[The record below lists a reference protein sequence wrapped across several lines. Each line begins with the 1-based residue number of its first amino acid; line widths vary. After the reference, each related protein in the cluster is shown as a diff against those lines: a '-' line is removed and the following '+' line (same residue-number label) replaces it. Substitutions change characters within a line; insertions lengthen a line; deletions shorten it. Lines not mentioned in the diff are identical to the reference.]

1 MSFNSLIEDTPL
13 KSSIDDLDLFDLPM
27 VGIFKDKRYTAYT
40 ISTLA
45 GIEVDDLDEMDV
57 SVEDFLFN
65 TEKGKRDMRMDA
77 RINIRKGEE
86 RANIEI
92 QRVKKEDEAAR
103 ALNYSGGLIT
113 DFPKGLKK
121 IPETKSTVIFICNFD
136 PFENTPYSGMTRMR
150 YTLRSDDD
158 EMKFHTL
165 SGMPYPFDGL
175 TIIIYNGAQDWKKN
189 PPKSEEEA
197 KIKVYLE
204 DMKNTDPGKM
214 TSDIARTACRNYK
227 EDPKVVD
234 EVKDWI
240 IYKYGEQMKEEVAE
254 KVAAEVAEK
263 EKALRKEYE
272 EKLEEK
278 LKERLKGQ
286 KKESEDALRK
296 QQVQIA
302 KNLLSLSSMTI
313 SEIAVATKLEESE
326 VKKISKE

>member
-1 MSFNSLIEDTPL
+1 MSEKTTENTPL
-13 KSSIDDLDLFDLPM
+13 KRSIDDLDLFDLPM

-40 ISTLA
+40 LSTLA
-45 GIEVDDLDEMDV
+45 GIEVENLDEMDV
-57 SVEDFLFN
+57 AVEDFLQN
-65 TEKGKRDMRMDA
+65 TEEGKRDMRMDA

-136 PFENTPYSGMTRMR
+136 PFENTPYSGKTRMR

-272 EKLEEK
+272 EKLK
-278 LKERLKGQ
+278 DQ

-313 SEIAVATKLEESE
+313 SEIAVATNLKESE
-326 VKKISKE
+326 VEKISKE

>member
-1 MSFNSLIEDTPL
+1 MSEKTTENTQL
-13 KSSIDDLDLFDLPM
+13 KRSIDDLDLFDLPM
-27 VGIFKDKRYTAYT
+27 VGIFKDKKYTAYT
-40 ISTLA
+40 LSTLA
-45 GIEVDDLDEMDV
+45 GIEVENLDEMDV
-57 SVEDFLFN
+57 AVEDFLQN
-65 TEKGKRDMRMDA
+65 TEEGKRDMRMDA

-158 EMKFHTL
+158 EMRFHTL

-313 SEIAVATKLEESE
+313 SEIAAATKLEESE
-326 VKKISKE
+326 VEKISKE

>member
-1 MSFNSLIEDTPL
+1 MSETTTGNTPL
-13 KSSIDDLDLFDLPM
+13 KRSIDDLDLFDLPM

-40 ISTLA
+40 LSTLA
-45 GIEVDDLDEMDV
+45 GIEVENLDEMDV
-57 SVEDFLFN
+57 AVEDFLQN
-65 TEKGKRDMRMDA
+65 TEEGKRDMRMDA

-272 EKLEEK
+272 EKLK
-278 LKERLKGQ
+278 DQ

-313 SEIAVATKLEESE
+313 SEIAVATNLKESE
-326 VKKISKE
+326 VEKISKE

>member
-1 MSFNSLIEDTPL
+1 MSEKTTENTPL
-13 KSSIDDLDLFDLPM
+13 KRSIDDLDFFDLPM

-40 ISTLA
+40 LSTLA
-45 GIEVDDLDEMDV
+45 GIEVENLDEMDV
-57 SVEDFLFN
+57 AVEDFLQN
-65 TEKGKRDMRMDA
+65 TEEGKRDMRMDA

-278 LKERLKGQ
+278 LKERLKDQ

-313 SEIAVATKLEESE
+313 SEIAAATKLEESE

>member
-1 MSFNSLIEDTPL
+1 MSEKTTENTQL
-13 KSSIDDLDLFDLPM
+13 KRSIDDLDLFDLPM

-40 ISTLA
+40 LSTLA
-45 GIEVDDLDEMDV
+45 GIEVENLDEMDV
-57 SVEDFLFN
+57 AVEDFLQN
-65 TEKGKRDMRMDA
+65 TEEGKRDMRMDA

-158 EMKFHTL
+158 EMRFHTL

-204 DMKNTDPGKM
+204 DMKNTDPSKM

-278 LKERLKGQ
+278 LKERLKDQ

>member
-1 MSFNSLIEDTPL
+1 MSEKTTENTPL
-13 KSSIDDLDLFDLPM
+13 KRSIDDLDLFDLPM

-40 ISTLA
+40 LSTLA
-45 GIEVDDLDEMDV
+45 GIEVENLDEMDV
-57 SVEDFLFN
+57 AVEDFLQN
-65 TEKGKRDMRMDA
+65 TEEGKRDMRMDA

-158 EMKFHTL
+158 EMRFHTL

-272 EKLEEK
+272 EKLK
-278 LKERLKGQ
+278 DQ

-313 SEIAVATKLEESE
+313 SEIADATNLKESE
-326 VKKISKE
+326 VEKISKE

>member
-1 MSFNSLIEDTPL
+1 MSEKTTENTQL
-13 KSSIDDLDLFDLPM
+13 KRSIDDLDLFDLPM

-40 ISTLA
+40 LSTLA
-45 GIEVDDLDEMDV
+45 GIEVENLDEMDV
-57 SVEDFLFN
+57 AVEDFLQN
-65 TEKGKRDMRMDA
+65 TEEGKRDMRMDA

-150 YTLRSDDD
+150 YTLRIDDD
-158 EMKFHTL
+158 EMRFHTL

-272 EKLEEK
+272 EKLK
-278 LKERLKGQ
+278 DQ

-313 SEIAVATKLEESE
+313 SEIADATNLKESE
-326 VKKISKE
+326 VEKISKE

>member
-1 MSFNSLIEDTPL
+1 MSEKTTENTQL
-13 KSSIDDLDLFDLPM
+13 KRSIDDLDLFDLPM

-40 ISTLA
+40 LSTLA
-45 GIEVDDLDEMDV
+45 GIEVENLDEMDV
-57 SVEDFLFN
+57 AVEDFLQN
-65 TEKGKRDMRMDA
+65 TEEGKRDMRMDA

-136 PFENTPYSGMTRMR
+136 PFENTPNSGMTRMR

-272 EKLEEK
+272 EKLK
-278 LKERLKGQ
+278 DQ

-313 SEIAVATKLEESE
+313 SEIAAATKLEESE

>member
-1 MSFNSLIEDTPL
+1 MSEKTTENTPL
-13 KSSIDDLDLFDLPM
+13 KRSIDDLDLFDLPM
-27 VGIFKDKRYTAYT
+27 VGIFKDKKYTAYT
-40 ISTLA
+40 LSTLA
-45 GIEVDDLDEMDV
+45 GIEVENLDEMDV
-57 SVEDFLFN
+57 AVEDFLQN
-65 TEKGKRDMRMDA
+65 TEEGKRDMRMDA

-158 EMKFHTL
+158 EMRFHTL

-272 EKLEEK
+272 EKLK
-278 LKERLKGQ
+278 DQ

-313 SEIAVATKLEESE
+313 SEIAVATNLKESE
-326 VKKISKE
+326 VEKISKE

>member
-1 MSFNSLIEDTPL
+1 MSEKTTENTQL
-13 KSSIDDLDLFDLPM
+13 KRSIDDLDLFDLPM

-40 ISTLA
+40 LSTLA
-45 GIEVDDLDEMDV
+45 GIEVENLDEMDV
-57 SVEDFLFN
+57 AVEDFLQN
-65 TEKGKRDMRMDA
+65 TEEGKRDMRMDA

-158 EMKFHTL
+158 EMRFHTL

-313 SEIAVATKLEESE
+313 SEIAAATKLEESE
-326 VKKISKE
+326 VEKISKE

>member
-1 MSFNSLIEDTPL
+1 
-13 KSSIDDLDLFDLPM
+13 
-27 VGIFKDKRYTAYT
+27 
-40 ISTLA
+40 
-45 GIEVDDLDEMDV
+45 
-57 SVEDFLFN
+57 
-65 TEKGKRDMRMDA
+65 
-77 RINIRKGEE
+77 
-86 RANIEI
+86 
-92 QRVKKEDEAAR
+92 
-103 ALNYSGGLIT
+103 
-113 DFPKGLKK
+113 
-121 IPETKSTVIFICNFD
+121 
-136 PFENTPYSGMTRMR
+136 
-150 YTLRSDDD
+150 
-158 EMKFHTL
+158 
-165 SGMPYPFDGL
+165 
-175 TIIIYNGAQDWKKN
+175 
-189 PPKSEEEA
+189 
-197 KIKVYLE
+197 
-204 DMKNTDPGKM
+204 MKNTDPGKM

-278 LKERLKGQ
+278 LKDQ

-313 SEIAVATKLEESE
+313 SEIAAATKLEESE

>member
-1 MSFNSLIEDTPL
+1 
-13 KSSIDDLDLFDLPM
+13 
-27 VGIFKDKRYTAYT
+27 
-40 ISTLA
+40 
-45 GIEVDDLDEMDV
+45 MDV
-57 SVEDFLFN
+57 AVEDFLQN
-65 TEKGKRDMRMDA
+65 TEEGKRDMRMDA

-121 IPETKSTVIFICNFD
+121 IPETKNKVIFICNFD
-136 PFENTPYSGMTRMR
+136 PFENTPFSGKTRMR

-158 EMKFHTL
+158 EMRFHTL

-204 DMKNTDPGKM
+204 DMKNTDPSKM

-278 LKERLKGQ
+278 LKDQ

-313 SEIAVATKLEESE
+313 SEIAAATKLEESE

>member
-1 MSFNSLIEDTPL
+1 MSEKTTENTQL
-13 KSSIDDLDLFDLPM
+13 KRSIDDLDLFDLPM

-40 ISTLA
+40 LSTLA
-45 GIEVDDLDEMDV
+45 GIEVENLDEMDV
-57 SVEDFLFN
+57 AVEDFLQN
-65 TEKGKRDMRMDA
+65 TEEGKRDMRMDA

-136 PFENTPYSGMTRMR
+136 PFENTPYSGKTRMR

-313 SEIAVATKLEESE
+313 SEIAAATKLEESE
-326 VKKISKE
+326 VEKISKE

>member
-1 MSFNSLIEDTPL
+1 
-13 KSSIDDLDLFDLPM
+13 
-27 VGIFKDKRYTAYT
+27 
-40 ISTLA
+40 
-45 GIEVDDLDEMDV
+45 MDV
-57 SVEDFLFN
+57 AVEDFLAN
-65 TEKGKRDMRMDA
+65 TEEGKRNMRMDA

-150 YTLRSDDD
+150 YTLKSDDD

-278 LKERLKGQ
+278 LKERLKDQ
-286 KKESEDALRK
+286 KKRK
-296 QQVQIA
+296 
-302 KNLLSLSSMTI
+302 
-313 SEIAVATKLEESE
+313 
-326 VKKISKE
+326 

>member
-1 MSFNSLIEDTPL
+1 MSEKTTENTQL
-13 KSSIDDLDLFDLPM
+13 KRSIDDLDLFDLPM

-40 ISTLA
+40 LSTLA
-45 GIEVDDLDEMDV
+45 GIEVENLDEMDV
-57 SVEDFLFN
+57 AVEDFLQN
-65 TEKGKRDMRMDA
+65 TEEGKRDMRMDA

-158 EMKFHTL
+158 EMRFHTL

-272 EKLEEK
+272 EKLEERLEEK
-278 LKERLKGQ
+278 LKDQ

-313 SEIAVATKLEESE
+313 SEIAAATKLEESE
-326 VKKISKE
+326 VEKISKE

>member
-1 MSFNSLIEDTPL
+1 MSEKTTENTQL
-13 KSSIDDLDLFDLPM
+13 KRSIDDLDLFDLPM

-40 ISTLA
+40 LSTLA
-45 GIEVDDLDEMDV
+45 GIEVENLDEMDV
-57 SVEDFLFN
+57 AVEDFLQN
-65 TEKGKRDMRMDA
+65 TEEGKRDMRMDA

-158 EMKFHTL
+158 EMRFHTL

-272 EKLEEK
+272 EKLEERLEEK
-278 LKERLKGQ
+278 LKDQ
-286 KKESEDALRK
+286 KKESEEALRK
-296 QQVQIA
+296 QQLQIA
-302 KNLLSLSSMTI
+302 KNLLSSSSMTI
-313 SEIAVATKLEESE
+313 SEIAAATKLEESE

>member
-1 MSFNSLIEDTPL
+1 MSEKTTENTPL
-13 KSSIDDLDLFDLPM
+13 KRSIDDLDLFDLPM

-40 ISTLA
+40 LSTLA
-45 GIEVDDLDEMDV
+45 GIEVENLDEMDV
-57 SVEDFLFN
+57 AVEDFLQN
-65 TEKGKRDMRMDA
+65 TEEGKRDMRMDA

-278 LKERLKGQ
+278 LKERLKDQ

-313 SEIAVATKLEESE
+313 SEIAAATKLEESE

>member
-1 MSFNSLIEDTPL
+1 MSEKTTENTQL
-13 KSSIDDLDLFDLPM
+13 KRSIDDLDLFDLPM
-27 VGIFKDKRYTAYT
+27 VGIFKNKKYTAYT
-40 ISTLA
+40 LSTLA
-45 GIEVDDLDEMDV
+45 GIEVENLDEMDV
-57 SVEDFLFN
+57 AVEDFLQN
-65 TEKGKRDMRMDA
+65 TEEGKRDMRMDA

-158 EMKFHTL
+158 EMRFHTL

-272 EKLEEK
+272 EKLK
-278 LKERLKGQ
+278 DQ

-313 SEIAVATKLEESE
+313 SEIAVATNLKESE
-326 VKKISKE
+326 VEKISKE

>member
-1 MSFNSLIEDTPL
+1 MSEKTTENTPL
-13 KSSIDDLDLFDLPM
+13 KRSIDDLDLFDLPM

-40 ISTLA
+40 LSTLA
-45 GIEVDDLDEMDV
+45 GIEVENLDEMDV
-57 SVEDFLFN
+57 AVEDFLQN
-65 TEKGKRDMRMDA
+65 TEEGKRDMRMDA

-158 EMKFHTL
+158 EMRFHTL

-272 EKLEEK
+272 EKLK
-278 LKERLKGQ
+278 DQ

-313 SEIAVATKLEESE
+313 SEIAVATNLKESE
-326 VKKISKE
+326 VEKISKE

>member
-1 MSFNSLIEDTPL
+1 MSEKTTENTPL
-13 KSSIDDLDLFDLPM
+13 KRSIDDLDLFDLPM

-40 ISTLA
+40 LSTLA
-45 GIEVDDLDEMDV
+45 GIEVENLDEMDV
-57 SVEDFLFN
+57 AVEDFLQN
-65 TEKGKRDMRMDA
+65 TEEGKKDMRMDA

-103 ALNYSGGLIT
+103 ELNYSGGLIT

-278 LKERLKGQ
+278 LKERLKDQ

-313 SEIAVATKLEESE
+313 SEIAAATKLEESE

>member
-1 MSFNSLIEDTPL
+1 MSEKTTENTPL
-13 KSSIDDLDLFDLPM
+13 KRSIDDLDLFDLPM

-40 ISTLA
+40 LSTLA
-45 GIEVDDLDEMDV
+45 GIEVENLDEMDV
-57 SVEDFLFN
+57 AVEDFLQN
-65 TEKGKRDMRMDA
+65 TEEGKRDMRMDA

-150 YTLRSDDD
+150 YTLKSDDD

-278 LKERLKGQ
+278 LKERLKDQ
-286 KKESEDALRK
+286 KKESEEALRK
-296 QQVQIA
+296 QQLQIA
-302 KNLLSLSSMTI
+302 KNLLSSSSMTI
-313 SEIAVATKLEESE
+313 SEIAAATKLEESE

>member
-1 MSFNSLIEDTPL
+1 MSEKTTENTQL
-13 KSSIDDLDLFDLPM
+13 KRSIDDLDLFDLPM

-40 ISTLA
+40 LSTLA
-45 GIEVDDLDEMDV
+45 GIEVENLDEMDV
-57 SVEDFLFN
+57 AVEDFLQN
-65 TEKGKRDMRMDA
+65 TEEGKRDMRMDA

-121 IPETKSTVIFICNFD
+121 TPETKSTVIFICNFD

-158 EMKFHTL
+158 EMRFHTL

-240 IYKYGEQMKEEVAE
+240 IYKYGEQMKEEVA
-254 KVAAEVAEK
+254 AEVAEK

-278 LKERLKGQ
+278 LKERLKDQ

-313 SEIAVATKLEESE
+313 SEIAAATKLEESE

>member
-1 MSFNSLIEDTPL
+1 MSETTTGNTPL
-13 KSSIDDLDLFDLPM
+13 KRSIDDLDLFDLPM

-40 ISTLA
+40 LSTLA
-45 GIEVDDLDEMDV
+45 GIEVENLDEMDV
-57 SVEDFLFN
+57 AVEDFLQN
-65 TEKGKRDMRMDA
+65 TEEGKRDMRMDA

-278 LKERLKGQ
+278 LKERLKDQ

-313 SEIAVATKLEESE
+313 SEIAAATKLEESE
-326 VKKISKE
+326 VEKISKE

>member
-1 MSFNSLIEDTPL
+1 MSEKTTENTPL
-13 KSSIDDLDLFDLPM
+13 KRSIDDLDLFDLPM

-40 ISTLA
+40 LSTLA
-45 GIEVDDLDEMDV
+45 GIEVENLDEMDV
-57 SVEDFLFN
+57 AVEDFLAN
-65 TEKGKRDMRMDA
+65 TEEGKRNMRMDA
-77 RINIRKGEE
+77 RINIRKGGE

-150 YTLRSDDD
+150 YTLKSDDD

-278 LKERLKGQ
+278 LKERLKDQ

-313 SEIAVATKLEESE
+313 SEIAAATKLEESE

>member
-1 MSFNSLIEDTPL
+1 MSETTTGNTPL
-13 KSSIDDLDLFDLPM
+13 KRSIDDLDLFDLPM

-40 ISTLA
+40 LSTLA
-45 GIEVDDLDEMDV
+45 GIEVENLDEMDV
-57 SVEDFLFN
+57 AVEDFLAN
-65 TEKGKRDMRMDA
+65 TEEGKRDMRMDA
-77 RINIRKGEE
+77 RINIRKGGE

-278 LKERLKGQ
+278 LKERLKDQ

-313 SEIAVATKLEESE
+313 SEIAAATKLEESE

>member
-1 MSFNSLIEDTPL
+1 MSEKTTENTQL
-13 KSSIDDLDLFDLPM
+13 KRSIDDLDLFDLPM

-40 ISTLA
+40 LSTLA
-45 GIEVDDLDEMDV
+45 GIEVENLDEMDV
-57 SVEDFLFN
+57 AVEDFLQN
-65 TEKGKRDMRMDA
+65 TEEGKRDMRMDA

-158 EMKFHTL
+158 EMKLHTL

-272 EKLEEK
+272 EKLK
-278 LKERLKGQ
+278 DQ

-313 SEIAVATKLEESE
+313 SEIAVATNLKESE
-326 VKKISKE
+326 VEKISKE

>member
-1 MSFNSLIEDTPL
+1 MSEKTTENTPL
-13 KSSIDDLDLFDLPM
+13 KRSIDDLDLFDLPM

-40 ISTLA
+40 LSTLA
-45 GIEVDDLDEMDV
+45 GIEVENLDEMDV
-57 SVEDFLFN
+57 AVEDFLQN
-65 TEKGKRDMRMDA
+65 TEEGKRDMRMDA

-158 EMKFHTL
+158 EMRFHTL

-272 EKLEEK
+272 EKLEERLEEK
-278 LKERLKGQ
+278 LKDQ
-286 KKESEDALRK
+286 KKESEEALRK
-296 QQVQIA
+296 QQLQIA
-302 KNLLSLSSMTI
+302 KNLLSSSSMTI
-313 SEIAVATKLEESE
+313 SEVAAATKLDESE

>member
-1 MSFNSLIEDTPL
+1 MSEKTTENTPL
-13 KSSIDDLDLFDLPM
+13 KRSIDDLDLFDLPM

-40 ISTLA
+40 LSTLA
-45 GIEVDDLDEMDV
+45 GIEVENLDEMDV
-57 SVEDFLFN
+57 AVEDFLQN
-65 TEKGKRDMRMDA
+65 TEEGKRDMRMDA

-136 PFENTPYSGMTRMR
+136 PFENTPYSGKTRMR

-272 EKLEEK
+272 EKLK
-278 LKERLKGQ
+278 DQ